1 MTGQVCHAHKI
12 SKAGDN
18 MAETKSVLSICPI
31 ASEKRA
37 NRFSLDPQRTGIRTV
52 ATYRFWMG
60 HALPLVKTRFL
71 SPRNSR
77 GETAIWPANGRA
89 DVRSHRQSV
98 PSP

>member
-1 MTGQVCHAHKI
+1 MSYRTIIVTTLCH
-12 SKAGDN
+12 
-18 MAETKSVLSICPI
+18 T
-31 ASEKRA
+31 
-37 NRFSLDPQRTGIRTV
+37 
-52 ATYRFWMG
+52 

-98 PSP
+98 TSP